1 MRKAFRGLAGTP
13 RRLGL
18 ALVGLLAVII
28 GTTASMAS
36 AASPGMSMNMSGS
49 SSSSRA
55 VVGDTLGWFAGHTSL
70 LHYTKNYFCRVP
82 PSSRASSNCE
92 AGASFQKKP
101 SNQFD
106 PLYVIVPIGFTP
118 REQTLQC
125 PVAGN
130 CVDHPHTIDLTRV
143 LGAGTGN
150 ALLPAHSHIV
160 TTAFNN
166 KPEYWDVIVVG
177 VTKSSSWYKIVQGKD
192 LSTVRMLQKDKS
204 NGVTPFIPTNLFLF
218 FSVLP
223 IR

>member
-1 MRKAFRGLAGTP
+1 
-13 RRLGL
+13 
-18 ALVGLLAVII
+18 
-28 GTTASMAS
+28 MAS

-70 LHYTKNYFCRVP
+70 LHYTKNYFCRTP
-82 PSSRASSNCE
+82 PSSRVSSDCE
-92 AGASFQKKP
+92 A
-101 SNQFD
+101 
-106 PLYVIVPIGFTP
+106 
-118 REQTLQC
+118 LQC

-160 TTAFNN
+160 TTANMN

-204 NGVTPFIPTNLFLF
+204 NGVTPFIPDQPVPVLLGPAD
-218 FSVLP
+218 SVTRTPGRPAPLP
-223 IR
+223 PWRRRAPVHLHLSAPERRPSPRSGKD